1 MVQAQQA
8 AAGDAPAAGNCP
20 ELWCLPEC
28 LRACACCPARSL
40 EGQSRGCREVPTD
53 MPRANLLCL
62 QAIAQ
67 AEAQKAAMEMR
78 AAAVREEQE
87 DLQKE
92 LETLQ
97 LTVEAA
103 KADVGNA
110 QRDLRSLRD
119 KVSWVLGC

>member
-1 MVQAQQA
+1 
-8 AAGDAPAAGNCP
+8 
-20 ELWCLPEC
+20 
-28 LRACACCPARSL
+28 
-40 EGQSRGCREVPTD
+40 
-53 MPRANLLCL
+53 MPKAHLMCI

-119 KVSWVLGC
+119 KVSWVLGLQLPAATAASSDPPKRCSKAPTEPSVRLPAAPR

>member
-1 MVQAQQA
+1 
-8 AAGDAPAAGNCP
+8 
-20 ELWCLPEC
+20 
-28 LRACACCPARSL
+28 
-40 EGQSRGCREVPTD
+40 
-53 MPRANLLCL
+53 
-62 QAIAQ
+62 
-67 AEAQKAAMEMR
+67 MEMR

-92 LETLQ
+92 LEMLQ

-119 KVSWVLGC
+119 KASWVLGC